1 MRGTSIVTATGFQMT
16 GAKGRSQV
24 DKKRDDILATSENI
38 SADARELDE
47 IERRKRDLDVQ
58 DEELVELS
66 HRAEALATEMAQ
78 KARVERRLVEAAE
91 PSAS

>member
-1 MRGTSIVTATGFQMT
+1 MT

-24 DKKRDDILATSENI
+24 DKKRDDIRATSENI
-38 SADARELDE
+38 SADAQVLDE
-47 IERRKRDLDVQ
+47 IERRKRDVDVQ

-66 HRAEALATEMAQ
+66 HRAEALATEIAQ
-78 KARVERRLVEAAE
+78 KARMERRLVEAAE

>member
-1 MRGTSIVTATGFQMT
+1 MT

-24 DKKRDDILATSENI
+24 NKKRDDIRATSENI

-47 IERRKRDLDVQ
+47 IEQRKRDVDVQ

-66 HRAEALATEMAQ
+66 HRAEALATEMAH
-78 KARVERRLVEAAE
+78 KARIERRLVEAAE
-91 PSAS
+91 PAAS

>member
-1 MRGTSIVTATGFQMT
+1 
-16 GAKGRSQV
+16 V
-24 DKKRDDILATSENI
+24 DKKHDDIRATSENI
-38 SADARELDE
+38 SADARALEE

-66 HRAEALATEMAQ
+66 HRAEALATEIAQ
-78 KARVERRLVEAAE
+78 KARVERRLVEAVE

>member
-1 MRGTSIVTATGFQMT
+1 MT

-24 DKKRDDILATSENI
+24 GKKHDDILATSENI
-38 SADARELDE
+38 SADARALDE

-78 KARVERRLVEAAE
+78 KARMERRLVESAE

>member
-1 MRGTSIVTATGFQMT
+1 MT

-24 DKKRDDILATSENI
+24 DKERDDIRATSENI
-38 SADARELDE
+38 SADARQLDE
-47 IERRKRDLDVQ
+47 IERRKRDVNVQ

-66 HRAEALATEMAQ
+66 HRAEALATEIAQ

-91 PSAS
+91 PAAS

>member
-1 MRGTSIVTATGFQMT
+1 MT

-24 DKKRDDILATSENI
+24 DKKQDDIRATSENI
-38 SADARELDE
+38 SADARELEE

-78 KARVERRLVEAAE
+78 KARMERRLVESAE